1 VLEQS
6 RPRKS
11 APLKKRNAGPRGS
24 RVERKWQRRSLLN
37 QFPFCLTIFQSICP
51 KNPFLKLTSINI
63 LQKFH
68 RIQSG
73 KILIY
78 SNN

>member
-1 VLEQS
+1 MHHQKKKKK
-6 RPRKS
+6 KS
-11 APLKKRNAGPRGS
+11 WESGKI
-24 RVERKWQRRSLLN
+24 SLLN

-68 RIQSG
+68 RIQGG